1 MGRNAAFGRPPAS
14 VRFRK
19 WWDARSKTSRQNVY
33 LALGVGALFVAI
45 VMAATARD
53 PSPGTRRVIASRPQP
68 TTTLALPTPSTVNV
82 GDLSG
87 PGGSLTAADL
97 FGLNTTT
104 TAPAPAGTAA
114 PAATGPAP
122 TVATTAAPRPATTVT
137 NPDVVFN
144 TVPPEATSTTQPP
157 VSTTRAPTTTTT
169 VRPSTTTTAVS
180 LPVNVPGLLP
190 AG

>member
-19 WWDARSKTSRQNVY
+19 WWDARSKISRQNTF

-53 PSPGTRRVIASRPQP
+53 QSPAARRVIASRPQP
-68 TTTLALPTPSTVNV
+68 TTTLALPTPSTVDV

-87 PGGSLTAADL
+87 ASGSLTAADL
-97 FGLNTTT
+97 FGLSTTT
-104 TAPAPAGTAA
+104 TSPAPATTAP
-114 PAATGPAP
+114 PATSRPAP
-122 TVATTAAPRPATTVT
+122 TATTAAPRPATTVV
-137 NPDVVFN
+137 NPDIVFS
-144 TVPPEATSTTQPP
+144 TVPPETSTTTQPP
-157 VSTTRAPTTTTT
+157 VSTTRAPATT
-169 VRPSTTTTAVS
+169 VPPSTTTTAVT
-180 LPVNVPGLLP
+180 LPLNVPGLLP

>member
-19 WWDARSKTSRQNVY
+19 WWDARSKIERQNTF

-53 PSPGTRRVIASRPQP
+53 QSPAARRVIASRPQP
-68 TTTLALPTPSTVNV
+68 TTTLAVPTLSTVDV

-87 PGGSLTAADL
+87 ASGSLTAADL
-97 FGLNTTT
+97 FGLSTTT
-104 TAPAPAGTAA
+104 TSPAPATTAP
-114 PAATGPAP
+114 PATTRPAP
-122 TVATTAAPRPATTVT
+122 TVATTAAPRPATTVA
-137 NPDVVFN
+137 NPDIVFS
-144 TVPPEATSTTQPP
+144 TVPPESSTTTQPP
-157 VSTTRAPTTTTT
+157 VSTTKAPTTTTIP
-169 VRPSTTTTAVS
+169 PSTTTTAVS
-180 LPVNVPGLLP
+180 MPLNVPGLLP

>member
-14 VRFRK
+14 VRLRK
-19 WWDARSKTSRQNVY
+19 WWDARSKTSRQNAY

-82 GDLSG
+82 GDLG
-87 PGGSLTAADL
+87 GGAGSLTAADL
-97 FGLNTTT
+97 FGLSTTT
-104 TAPAPAGTAA
+104 TTPAPATTSP
-114 PAATGPAP
+114 PATTRPAP
-122 TVATTAAPRPATTVT
+122 SVATTAAPRPATTVT
-137 NPDVVFN
+137 NPDIVFS
-144 TVPPEATSTTQPP
+144 TVPPETTTTTP
-157 VSTTRAPTTTTT
+157 VTTTRAPTTTTT
-169 VRPSTTTTAVS
+169 VPPPTTTTAVS
-180 LPVNVPGLLP
+180 LPVTVPGLFP